1 MTDIPVLPLSEI
13 QQRVVGWW
21 LGNYYG
27 SIGYVGK
34 RLGKKGIRE
43 FLELGARQVA
53 ATFKRLD
60 LTEPLDVAVAIA
72 TNEKNMF
79 GSGIEVTEGDGC
91 VEIRR
96 ERCAILEGARAFSRL
111 GASLVAREHCRTCS
125 EMHWRSAFREMG
137 MSLETEL
144 SESGCVMRIRK
155 L

>member
-1 MTDIPVLPLSEI
+1 MSEI

-34 RLGKKGIRE
+34 RLGKKGVRE

-79 GSGIEVTEGDGC
+79 GSEIEVKESDGC
-91 VEIRR
+91 VDIYR

-111 GASLVAREHCRTCS
+111 GASLIAKEHCRTCS
-125 EMHWRSAFREMG
+125 EVHWKSAFREMG

-144 SESGCVMRIRK
+144 SENGCRMRVRK

>member
-1 MTDIPVLPLSEI
+1 MTDIPVLTLSEI

-34 RLGKKGIRE
+34 RLGKKGVRE

-53 ATFKRLD
+53 ATFKRLE

-79 GSGIEVTEGDGC
+79 GSEIEVIESEEC
-91 VEIRR
+91 VDIKR
-96 ERCAILEGARAFSRL
+96 ERCAILEGAKAFSRL

-125 EMHWRSAFREMG
+125 EMHWKLAFKEMG
-137 MSLETEL
+137 MSMETKL
-144 SESGCVMRIRK
+144 SESGCCMRIRK